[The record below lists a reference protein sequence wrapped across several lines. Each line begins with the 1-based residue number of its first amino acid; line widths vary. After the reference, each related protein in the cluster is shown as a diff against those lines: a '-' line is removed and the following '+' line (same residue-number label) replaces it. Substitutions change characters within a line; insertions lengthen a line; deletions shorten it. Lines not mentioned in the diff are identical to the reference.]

1 MARIHLLARKTLLA
15 LLLSIS
21 SLCSWQLGFGQL
33 CFGQQ
38 ATPPQTRKGEPT
50 VHRHTNALI
59 KETSPYLLQ
68 HAHNPVNWL
77 PWGEAALK
85 KAQAENKPIFVS
97 VGYSTCYW
105 CHVMERESFE
115 REDVAAILNEHYV
128 CIKVDRE
135 ERPEVDQQYMMAT
148 QLLTGRGGWPN
159 SVWLTPDGRPWM
171 AGTYFPREQ
180 FKKALLYLS
189 DVWKNRQKEI
199 ETQAD
204 NVTAAIKS
212 AGIAKAESRPI
223 AQGLI
228 DAALQAASDRF
239 DPTHGGFG
247 AKPKFPPH
255 ATLEVLIDQARRG
268 DDTRVKTIIE
278 KTLVEMARGGVYDH
292 LGGGFHRYSTDER
305 WLLPHFEKMLYDNG
319 QLMKAYTDGYLL
331 SGNEAHL
338 QTIDGIYQWVTREMT
353 SPEGGFYS
361 AVDSESDAEEGK
373 FYVWSHAEVLKVLGE
388 VDAKRFCEVYG
399 VKPNG
404 NFQEEATGH
413 QSPNNVLHRSAAI
426 PAKERESLELMRA
439 KLLDV
444 RSKREYP
451 HLDDKVL
458 AAWNGLMIEGL
469 AYAGRQLKEKKYVR
483 AAERA
488 GEFLLEKM
496 LADGELKRTYRG
508 GTAKL
513 SGYLNDYAFCAAA
526 FLELHLATG
535 KQSYL
540 ETARTL
546 TDDALERFEDTE
558 GGGFYFTA
566 APNSDSPKEFVIRS
580 KNLAGGGN
588 LPSGNGVLAKVL
600 FALDSIEADA
610 KYVDAAERT
619 LTGLSGFLWQSAGQS
634 DQLLVAAA
642 AKLERLSSSS
652 RGEGFTFVSPA
663 IKGVVKLEPNEVKP
677 GQVYEA
683 TVHLSIEDGYHL
695 YAAKTEF
702 GSQATV
708 TLQKQEGIELISLV
722 KPAAKKMVD
731 AVFNQELEVYEGEV
745 SFVLRLQL
753 ADSVEVGATVPFKL
767 TITSQACDSKMCLP
781 PSQTEVQCEVRVA
794 R

>member
-1 MARIHLLARKTLLA
+1 MAQIKLMAWKTPLAF
-15 LLLSIS
+15 LLL
-21 SLCSWQLGFGQL
+21 FGQL

-38 ATPPQTRKGEPT
+38 AGPSKPRQEEST

-77 PWGEAALK
+77 PWGAAALK
-85 KAQAENKPIFVS
+85 KAKAENKPIFVS

-115 REDVAAILNEHYV
+115 KEDVAEILNEHYV

-189 DVWKNRQKEI
+189 GVWKNRQAEI

-212 AGIAKAESRPI
+212 AGNAKVEPRPI

-228 DAALQAASDRF
+228 DAAIQASADRF
-239 DPTHGGFG
+239 DATHGGFG
-247 AKPKFPPH
+247 SKPKFPPH

-268 DDTRVKTIIE
+268 DDSHVKEMIE
-278 KTLVEMARGGVYDH
+278 KTLVQMARGGVYDH

-338 QTIDGIYQWVTREMT
+338 QTIEGIYQWVNREMT

-373 FYVWSHAEVLKVLGE
+373 FYVWAYTEVLKVLGE
-388 VDAKRFCEVYG
+388 TDGKRFCDVYG
-399 VKPNG
+399 IKPEG
-404 NFQEEATGH
+404 NFKEEATGH
-413 QSPNNVLHRSAAI
+413 PSPNNVLHLAAAI
-426 PAKERESLELMRA
+426 SKSDWAS
-439 KLLDV
+439 LDV
-444 RSKREYP
+444 MRGKLRDVRAKREYP

-469 AYAGRQLKEKKYVR
+469 AYAGRHLKEERYVR

-488 GEFLLEKM
+488 GEFLIEKM
-496 LADGELKRTYRG
+496 LTDGELKRTYRA

-535 KQSYL
+535 KQTYL
-540 ETARTL
+540 DTSKLL
-546 TDDALERFEDTE
+546 TTSALAQFQDTD

-566 APNSDSPKEFVIRS
+566 TPNDAGEEFVIRS

-588 LPSGNGVLAKVL
+588 LPSGNGVLARVL
-600 FALDSIEADA
+600 FALDSTEANDEYADA
-610 KYVDAAERT
+610 ARGT
-619 LTGLSGFLWQSAGQS
+619 LDGLSGFLWQSAGQS

-642 AKLERLSSSS
+642 TQLERESASST
-652 RGEGFTFVSPA
+652 EGGFKFVAPG
-663 IKGVVKLEPNEVKP
+663 IKGAVILPAEKVTA
-677 GQVYEA
+677 GQVFEA
-683 TVHLSIEDGYHL
+683 TVRLNIKTGYHL
-695 YAAKTEF
+695 YAAKTKF
-702 GSQATV
+702 GSPTTL
-708 TLQKQEGIELISLV
+708 TLQKNQAIELVSLA
-722 KPAAKKMVD
+722 KPESKRLVD
-731 AVFNQELEVYEGEV
+731 TVFNQELDVLEGEV
-745 SFVLRLQL
+745 SFVLRLKL
-753 ADSVEVGATVPFKL
+753 ADRVRADSRVPFKL
-767 TITSQACDSKMCLP
+767 TIASQACDATKCLP
-781 PSQTEVQCEVRVA
+781 PSETQVQCELVVA
-794 R
+794 Q